1 MARATDLLERIE
13 DGALDPGRSLADT
26 LRLCVALGGRAGSAD
41 LRDWARRELDG
52 YGADDD
58 LPDYRVVTV
67 PILIDG
73 STFHAI
79 ITGQQMAPSDIPDFA
94 REEISGELGLRM
106 GVAAVEQMARKPEG
120 SQLQHP
126 GMADLVKYMN
136 ATSEGSGTI
145 HRMYW
150 SLQPTAALTVVDSIR
165 TSLVS
170 LVAELRAAGVTGAD
184 TVNAAVAEQAVNVV
198 IHNAPRGNVTV
209 NSAVSTGSGDPTA
222 VHVPAGAKPHVP
234 GWVRGPWGFAVGAA
248 TIVAGYASVA
258 VAEGWPPF

>member
-13 DGALDPGRSLADT
+13 EGALDPGRPLADT

-41 LRDWARRELDG
+41 LRDWARKELDG

-58 LPDYRVVTV
+58 LPDYRVVSV
-67 PILIDG
+67 PILVDG
-73 STFHAI
+73 SNFHAI
-79 ITGQQMAPSDIPDFA
+79 ITGQQLAPSDVPEFA

-106 GVAAVEQMARKPEG
+106 AVAAVEQMARKPDG

-126 GMADLVKYMN
+126 GMADLVRYMN
-136 ATSEGSGTI
+136 ATNGGSSTI

-150 SLQPTAALTVVDSIR
+150 SLQPTAALAVVDTIR

-170 LVAELRAAGVTGAD
+170 LVAELRAAGVTRAE
-184 TVNAAVAEQAVNVV
+184 TVDAAVAEQAVNVV

-209 NSAVSTGSGDPTA
+209 TSAVSTGLGDSTVTHRPGSSNS
-222 VHVPAGAKPHVP
+222 VIP

-258 VAEGWPPF
+258 VASGWPPF